1 MYEITRSNQIIT
13 ALASK
18 KGNWGKVFVERKRN
32 SPSYMLKSSYNLNKR
47 QYNPCEDVKIKNK
60 HREKKIHSQSIP
72 LFAIP
77 HTRLFFPE
85 YFLQAQTIF
94 SPIFTDCNVHSYA
107 PGFLCVPFSTE
118 AFSLQL
124 LFYKISCTISPPY
137 LQFGTYRFNRP
148 KIESIKKKVPKKQ
161 LDFAVHQQL
170 LTYLHCI
177 SNYFHSAFY

>member
-18 KGNWGKVFVERKRN
+18 KGKWGKVFVERKRN

-77 HTRLFFPE
+77 HTRLFFPSTFFRHKLFFSL
-85 YFLQAQTIF
+85 FLQIALYT
-94 SPIFTDCNVHSYA
+94 
-107 PGFLCVPFSTE
+107 
-118 AFSLQL
+118 
-124 LFYKISCTISPPY
+124 
-137 LQFGTYRFNRP
+137 
-148 KIESIKKKVPKKQ
+148 
-161 LDFAVHQQL
+161 
-170 LTYLHCI
+170 LTHL
-177 SNYFHSAFY
+177 AFYAYLLVLKRFPSNCCFIKYHVQSALRICSSAPTDSTDPR